1 MSNNKIGIVTG
12 AAGAIGSAVVRR
24 LLDDGL
30 RVLAVDRDRDGLD
43 RLAAEIGDAAALV
56 PHVADVTSSHDVA
69 GYAAAAVAL
78 DGDVD
83 AFFNNAGIEGPVAP
97 ITDYDEADFDKVLAV
112 NVKGVFLGLKHVMP
126 HLRQGAAVV
135 NTSSALGLVG
145 APNLIGY
152 IASKHAVIGMTKV
165 AALEGAA
172 RGVRVNAICPGPID
186 GRMIDELN
194 GAFFGGTDTT
204 FASVVPLGRQRR
216 ADEVAAL
223 VRFLLSPEASYVS
236 GTAHSVDGAMVTP

>member
-1 MSNNKIGIVTG
+1 MTSARVAIITG
-12 AAGAIGSAVVRR
+12 AAGAIGSAVARR

-30 RVLAVDRDRDGLD
+30 HVLAVDHDGEALDKLQAELSDD
-43 RLAAEIGDAAALV
+43 RLV
-56 PHVADVTSSHDVA
+56 SRVADVTSDRDVA
-69 GYAAAAVAL
+69 SYAEAAAELGTVE
-78 DGDVD
+78 

-97 ITDYDEADFDKVLAV
+97 IPDYDEGAFDRVLAV
-112 NVKGVFLGLKHVMP
+112 NVKGVFLGLKHVLP
-126 HLRQGAAVV
+126 RLAQGGAVV

-172 RGVRVNAICPGPID
+172 RGVRVNAVCPGPID

-194 GAFFGGTDTT
+194 GAFFGDSGTT
-204 FASVVPLGRQRR
+204 FASVVPLGRQGR

-236 GTAHSVDGAMVTP
+236 GTAHSVDGAMVAP